1 MAVANATIINK
12 MITELNKAKADPEN
26 TIEITKHISHVRLLC
41 DLLLEEQPKTVNQ
54 TDEHTISQLE
64 LKAMIGER
72 DDSKVIQQ
80 QHQDSG
86 NSSKLDHD
94 DANGDS
100 IFDF

>member
-1 MAVANATIINK
+1 MAVANVTIINK

-26 TIEITKHISHVRLLC
+26 TSEITKQISHVRLLC

-64 LKAMIGER
+64 LKAMIGEQ
-72 DDSKVIQQ
+72 DASKVFQ
-80 QHQDSG
+80 QHQDLG
-86 NSSKLDHD
+86 NSSKLDLD

>member
-26 TIEITKHISHVRLLC
+26 ITEMTKRISHVRLLC

-64 LKAMIGER
+64 LKAMIGEQ
-72 DDSKVIQQ
+72 DASKVIQQ
-80 QHQDSG
+80 HQVSG
-86 NSSKLDHD
+86 NLSKLDHD
-94 DANGDS
+94 GANGDS